1 MPSRIILDSWKR
13 GKISDETAQ
22 ADIQK
27 VREPGQMRLLSF
39 FEWRFARLIKEHH
52 ADFTQEILYGEQ
64 KHCLPFHDHPKIGE
78 WVAQYLDTSAQQFRH
93 KSLLIRGKSRSGKTQ
108 KACSIFGFGS
118 SLVVNC
124 QGLGS
129 NLPSLNHLNR
139 REHKCL
145 ILDEANYEQVVANK
159 QFFQAG
165 ARAVQLGQSACN
177 QFAYSVFVYKLPI
190 ILCSNKFPMT
200 EEEGLSEEDA
210 DWLGANIIEV
220 PQPVGGKWYVEGQ
233 ELDLD
238 CA

>member
-1 MPSRIILDSWKR
+1 M
-13 GKISDETAQ
+13 E
-22 ADIQK
+22 
-27 VREPGQMRLLSF
+27 
-39 FEWRFARLIKEHH
+39 
-52 ADFTQEILYGEQ
+52 
-64 KHCLPFHDHPKIGE
+64 
-78 WVAQYLDTSAQQFRH
+78 QYLDTSASLYRH
-93 KSLLIRGKSRSGKTQ
+93 RSLLIRGKSRSGKTQ
-108 KACSIFGFGS
+108 KACSIFGFSS

-129 NLPSLNHLNR
+129 NLPSLSHLNR
-139 REHKCL
+139 SKHKAL

-200 EEEGLSEEDA
+200 EEEGLSAEDA
-210 DWLGANIIEV
+210 DWLQANIYDV
-220 PQPVGGKWYVEGQ
+220 PQPVGGKWYVDGD